1 VPAARTR
8 ARSAKLA
15 PEEGCLLIADISGYT
30 GYVVAGPLEYA
41 EDVVAD
47 VTATVA
53 DQLGAVFRLN
63 KLEGDAV
70 FGYTLGSE
78 EDGSILLDA
87 VESCYFTFRR
97 RLEAMQHATNCTCT
111 ACTKLP
117 ELDLK
122 FVLHYGT
129 FIRRT
134 AGGREE
140 LTGEDVILVHRLLKN
155 AVVEELGTRG
165 YVLVTEACARALSL
179 DPRTLGWVEHRE
191 SHSDVGDLCAFVSD
205 LERRW
210 RDERDRTPVYV
221 SPEEAAF
228 QIELTLASP
237 QPRVWD
243 YLTSPEKRFLWQD
256 LRIDEV
262 TDGGR
267 RCTGTVSVCVDGHT
281 MVYEEI
287 LDWRPFD
294 YFTERRTLPGVGKLV
309 LTTELESVNGST
321 RVRTRAQRLQGAD
334 RLSAALR
341 LRRVRRDLERAHGRL
356 AAALAE
362 DRGVERAEGA
372 APGALVPE

>member
-1 VPAARTR
+1 MPAARTR
-8 ARSAKLA
+8 AGSAKLA

-53 DQLGAVFRLN
+53 DHLGSVFRLN

-70 FGYTLGSE
+70 FGYTLAGE
-78 EDGSILLDA
+78 GDGSMLLDA

-97 RLEAMQHATNCTCT
+97 RLEGMQHATNCTCT

-129 FIRRT
+129 FVRRA
-134 AGGREE
+134 AGGGEE

-179 DPRTLGWVEHRE
+179 DPASLGWVA
-191 SHSDVGDLCAFVSD
+191 HSETYPDGGDLHAFVSD
-205 LERRW
+205 LETRW
-210 RDERDRTPVYV
+210 RDERERTRVYV
-221 SPEEAAF
+221 SPEEAVF
-228 QIELTLASP
+228 EIEAMVAGP
-237 QPRVWD
+237 PMRVWD
-243 YLTSPEKRFLWQD
+243 YLTSPDKRAHWQD

-267 RCTGTVSVCVDGHT
+267 RCTGTVSVCVDGRT
-281 MVYEEI
+281 MVYEEV

-309 LTTELESVNGST
+309 LTTELEAVNGGT
-321 RVRTRAQRLQGAD
+321 RVRTRAQRLRGAD
-334 RLSAALR
+334 RLAAALR
-341 LRRVRRDLERAHGRL
+341 LPRVRRDLRRAYARL

-362 DRGVERAEGA
+362 DPEPVRGPGA
-372 APGALVPE
+372 APGALVS